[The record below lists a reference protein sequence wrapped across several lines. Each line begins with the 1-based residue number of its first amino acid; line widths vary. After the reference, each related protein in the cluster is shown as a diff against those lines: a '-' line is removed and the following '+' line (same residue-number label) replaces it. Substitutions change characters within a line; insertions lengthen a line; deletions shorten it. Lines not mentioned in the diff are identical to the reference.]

1 MRVGSTIAGRWLVV
15 MTARLWWAASPT
27 ATSGCSTWGRPRDV
41 SGAQSFQG
49 ASPVSRSTWTRAL
62 LPAQCRED
70 FICGIW
76 LPSILSMAIV
86 GPTPNWKRAV
96 SGELFLA
103 HRLIMF
109 LPQLFRAE
117 HCSLPLIKGLTQG
130 SSMKI
135 NKTTKLIQSC
145 GQTSWIYWN
154 KF

>member
-1 MRVGSTIAGRWLVV
+1 MFDLRQTKGC
-15 MTARLWWAASPT
+15 LWGTELPGGIASP
-27 ATSGCSTWGRPRDV
+27 
-41 SGAQSFQG
+41 
-49 ASPVSRSTWTRAL
+49 RSTWTRAL

-130 SSMKI
+130 QWKVLMDM
-135 NKTTKLIQSC
+135 
-145 GQTSWIYWN
+145 
-154 KF
+154 